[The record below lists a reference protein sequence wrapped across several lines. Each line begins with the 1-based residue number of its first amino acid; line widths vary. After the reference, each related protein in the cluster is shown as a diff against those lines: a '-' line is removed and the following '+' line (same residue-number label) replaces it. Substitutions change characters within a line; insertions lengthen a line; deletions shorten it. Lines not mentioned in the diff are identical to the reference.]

1 ALPIYYGIFNLIAGV
16 IAMLSFLNAA
26 MASATQRFLSF
37 YHGRE
42 NFSVRKKVFINS
54 WILHLVLGV
63 LVVFFLLMLSQFLFD
78 GVLNIPS
85 ERVPIAKTVYLYMAG
100 SVFFTIVSVP
110 FTPLLNAHADRKS
123 TRLNS

>member
-1 ALPIYYGIFNLIAGV
+1 LYSTRIVLSSLGVSDYGIFNLIAGV
-16 IAMLSFLNAA
+16 ITMLSFLNAA

-63 LVVFFLLMLSQFLFD
+63 FVVFFLLILSQFLFD
-78 GVLNIPS
+78 GFLNISS
-85 ERVPIAKTVYLYMAG
+85 ERVQKVKTVHPYMA
-100 SVFFTIVSVP
+100 VSVC
-110 FTPLLNAHADRKS
+110 F
-123 TRLNS
+123 